1 MVQTHPVFVFFLST
15 HSWGLIQKVL
25 PRGGCLSLPLVE
37 KNAFFMKN
45 PDKCDVWQDFLKRN
59 LTCSSCL
66 LRPSYLGP
74 PISDLTA
81 NDSLFFFFFLCMV
94 TPQEQGITEIRTCS
108 GLPDFLII
116 QGGSVFHGM
125 PLVQGYEGNAVFRNA
140 LPSHEMPWKTLQVQR
155 YEGNSIF
162 RNALLSHEIFHF
174 RT

>member
-1 MVQTHPVFVFFLST
+1 MFIPSTCGKECFFYEKSWQMRRLARLFEKKLDMFFMLVEAVLSRASYFRPHRQRQFVFFFFVYGNAPGAGHYWNKNLLSA
-15 HSWGLIQKVL
+15 S
-25 PRGGCLSLPLVE
+25 R
-37 KNAFFMKN
+37 
-45 PDKCDVWQDFLKRN
+45 
-59 LTCSSCL
+59 
-66 LRPSYLGP
+66 
-74 PISDLTA
+74 
-81 NDSLFFFFFLCMV
+81 
-94 TPQEQGITEIRTCS
+94 
-108 GLPDFLII
+108 FLII